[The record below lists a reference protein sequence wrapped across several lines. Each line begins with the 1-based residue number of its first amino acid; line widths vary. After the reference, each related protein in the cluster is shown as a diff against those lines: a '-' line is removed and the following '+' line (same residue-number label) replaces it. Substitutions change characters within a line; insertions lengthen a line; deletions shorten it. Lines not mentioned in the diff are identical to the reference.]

1 MLRNVSCLVT
11 QSTWR
16 KIPEDTNRHVTHPL
30 TENIYSITTFRFCT
44 NMQIDRQNMFK
55 EHLGDRNLQQEGM
68 R

>member
-1 MLRNVSCLVT
+1 MLRNVGCLVT

-16 KIPEDTNRHVTHPL
+16 KIPEDSNSHVTRPL
-30 TENIYSITTFRFCT
+30 TKNIYSITTFIFCT

-55 EHLGDRNLQQEGM
+55 ERLGDRNLQQEGM